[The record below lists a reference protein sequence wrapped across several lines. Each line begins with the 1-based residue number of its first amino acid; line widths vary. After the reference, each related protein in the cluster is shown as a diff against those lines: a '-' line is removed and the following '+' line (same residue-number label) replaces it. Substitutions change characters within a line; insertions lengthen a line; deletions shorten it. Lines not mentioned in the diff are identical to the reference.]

1 MPTRR
6 SEDAI
11 QDLFEI
17 LLEENI
23 QLPTRFIDMEVLKDR
38 LDDFLENIADIAY
51 ENGRYECCDG
61 DCS

>member
-17 LLEENI
+17 LWEENI
-23 QLPTRFIDMEVLKDR
+23 KLPTKLIDLEVLKDR
-38 LDDFLENIADIAY
+38 LDDFFENLTEIAY

-61 DCS
+61 ECG